1 MKRVKI
7 ILTVIVCLISFGLY
21 AQDAES
27 LVKQGKRANYQ
38 DKPDEAIEL
47 FNKAL
52 ELDPKFSDAYS
63 GRAFAYYRKGD
74 NARAI
79 SDYSR
84 VIELDPTNA
93 DVYISRGSSYND
105 TEKYDLALKDFNNA
119 IELEP
124 ENARAYNNR
133 GWAKKGL
140 GDKDGACKDWKKSK
154 KLGNGEAKIILR
166 NNQC

>member
-1 MKRVKI
+1 MRLILSI
-7 ILTVIVCLISFGLY
+7 ILSTLLFNLG
-21 AQDAES
+21 AQDVES

-47 FNKAL
+47 FNQAI
-52 ELDPKFSDAYS
+52 EIDPKFSDAYS
-63 GRAFAYYRKGD
+63 GRAFAYYIKGNND
-74 NARAI
+74 QAI
-79 SDYSR
+79 ADYTK
-84 VIELDPTNA
+84 VIELDPSNA

-105 TEKYDLALKDFNNA
+105 IEKFDLALGDFNKA

-140 GDKDGACKDWKKSK
+140 GDKNGACKDWKKSK
-154 KLGNGEAKIILR
+154 KLGNAEAKIILI